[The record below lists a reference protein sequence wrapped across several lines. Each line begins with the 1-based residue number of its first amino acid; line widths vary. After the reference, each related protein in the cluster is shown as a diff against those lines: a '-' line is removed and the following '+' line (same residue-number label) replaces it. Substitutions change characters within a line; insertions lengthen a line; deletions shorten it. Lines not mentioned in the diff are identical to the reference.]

1 MVKKLDSK
9 AISITPKRSGTATI
23 SYKQKGMTKHFTIKV
38 LAYKSPA
45 KTLKVG
51 KHNYAKLFKSTS
63 FANSWGVY
71 GVPGKIKIKPAS
83 GWHVSSWRGTRHLG
97 VADPAWGSAC
107 VNPPARADRLGR
119 GAGRRLAFVG
129 WGWYCQRIEIVY
141 RAM

>member
-71 GVPGKIKIKPAS
+71 GVPGKRAHALTRPHARTGS
-83 GWHVSSWRGTRHLG
+83 GE
-97 VADPAWGSAC
+97 AP
-107 VNPPARADRLGR
+107 
-119 GAGRRLAFVG
+119 GAGLRSWAGDGTVKESRSFIAPCEAVIAG
-129 WGWYCQRIEIVY
+129 GEGG
-141 RAM
+141 